1 MRRTM
6 DNKNTR
12 GWDSIRLQSIAFTE
26 PTLRG
31 GERSGN
37 DQSSTMI
44 SSSLVVRTPQPCE
57 TPLCHSRE
65 MGLYRMLASRR
76 SVLIVAIR
84 TCAFSSG

>member
-1 MRRTM
+1 MRRNM

-44 SSSLVVRTPQPCE
+44 SSSLVRTPQPCE
-57 TPLCHSRE
+57 TLLCHSRE

-76 SVLIVAIR
+76 SVLTVAIR
-84 TCAFSSG
+84 TCAFSSA

>member
-44 SSSLVVRTPQPCE
+44 SSSLVVRTPPTTMRNAYVSLTRDLVVQDVSKSAE
-57 TPLCHSRE
+57 R
-65 MGLYRMLASRR
+65 ADR
-76 SVLIVAIR
+76 SDQDMCV
-84 TCAFSSG
+84 